1 MCKFGKNLINKLV
14 EKCSEDISG
23 NEMIHNMTLN
33 DYGEYVSLV
42 QYTQYHQ
49 SHFQNNYRH

>member
-23 NEMIHNMTLN
+23 NEMIHNMTLESMLVLN

-42 QYTQYHQ
+42 QYT
-49 SHFQNNYRH
+49 